1 MLFLDR
7 LLKTGIG
14 QSTGNIPNKD
24 QQEAYLQLALT
35 ILAAFCRV
43 PELASLDDII
53 SKVPVILGILSNKP
67 EQSVSTEC
75 CECLLEIATASEKGF
90 LALYEAR
97 ALATLANHVSHSSAD
112 SPSLQMAMVLMKF
125 LLDKMPVKTEISEYS
140 GQLATVAVAIA
151 RQFAIQ
157 QTLLKFDA
165 LLLMLTLTTSE
176 HLAPIRMSLKLDSRD
191 AAWPTY
197 VRSGIGT
204 ILQNRV
210 VADQKHLALELAMS
224 MMEMYGE
231 DWLIGPMELPEETA
245 VPSDRC
251 LLLVLETARV
261 EVAVLINELARLKF
275 ESSNSRDSSLE
286 EATIRQRRLANC
298 YALVEN
304 IIRLISNACE
314 RQDNYISESTM
325 VKATVALNE
334 TVGVIIDFL
343 WDAKVHDMTK
353 GDDLL
358 ASVRVV
364 CRYLAETPLAYKV
377 QFQQL
382 LSHIMSITGQDE
394 ERPFLSIQF
403 SLPTLCQTTMDPEG
417 CIALVSCE
425 GHKQV
430 LEFLLRLLQDIS
442 KETIGTVLLACDI
455 IMNVLLKRD
464 DIQAQ
469 LRVDDFVSVLPALAA
484 WTAKHNDSMVIA
496 MAACTCTLV
505 LDLSSENS
513 LAKIPEFDI
522 QNLYTLS
529 ELITRS
535 LELFLQDEKSAI
547 PADNQDLYDI
557 TVSGCA
563 RLVAN
568 YPSIRQAIRTSNW
581 FQNIL
586 QNQSK
591 MNNIMDVTEN
601 PSMQDFLASIIS

>member
-1 MLFLDR
+1 MGSGNALEECLKLLRGERDEQRLAGLLLATKFCQGDDKGSVVKVFNAVGMLFLDR

-210 VADQKHLALELAMS
+210 
-224 MMEMYGE
+224 
-231 DWLIGPMELPEETA
+231 
-245 VPSDRC
+245 
-251 LLLVLETARV
+251 
-261 EVAVLINELARLKF
+261 
-275 ESSNSRDSSLE
+275 
-286 EATIRQRRLANC
+286 
-298 YALVEN
+298 
-304 IIRLISNACE
+304 
-314 RQDNYISESTM
+314 DNYISESTM